1 MIATISKP
9 TKRLSR
15 AGLELEPIGESMW
28 ETLLKQRGTKA
39 HPTLLV
45 LFRFVPRR
53 EHETPVPSH
62 EDWGFFN
69 IGLAVMES
77 KNLLRKSFG

>member
-1 MIATISKP
+1 MIATMTKP
-9 TKRLSR
+9 TQRLNR

-39 HPTLLV
+39 HPALLF

-62 EDWGFFN
+62 EGWGFFN
-69 IGLAVMES
+69 IGLAVVES
-77 KNLLRKSFG
+77 KNLLGKSFG